1 MNKIGIFI
9 NFWENSWTVDYEK
22 YIKKASKIGFDVLE
36 FQAQPLLNFSDE
48 KLNEIKSLADDNGI
62 ELTYSLGLDKYYDI
76 SSYDDETRA
85 RGEKYLTDIM
95 TQVSKMGGKIISGVS
110 YAGWGVPNYAF
121 EKERLF
127 DNSVAVMKR
136 LAKVAEDYDITY
148 GIEAVNRFEGVVCNT
163 AKEALQYVNAV
174 DNKKVGVLLDTYHM
188 NIEENNIGDAIRL
201 VGDKLVGFHTGDN
214 NRLAPGRGHID
225 WNEVFGALKEIGYKG
240 RIVSEPFVKMGGEVG
255 RDIYVWRNL
264 MDDVSEEALDK
275 EAKYLLDFTK
285 SMME

>member
-22 YIKKASKIGFDVLE
+22 YIKKAAKIGFDVLE

-76 SSYDDETRA
+76 SSYDDETRV

-225 WNEVFGALKEIGYKG
+225 WKEVFGALKEIGYKG